1 MHKGGVRYNATFN
14 NVGGKKFKDYK
25 LDIEQNHVSLSKLCT
40 GPKILNLT
48 ETYQLSRFIDM
59 NMHMYLLYIWDM
71 SSF

>member
-1 MHKGGVRYNATFN
+1 MLTFN

-48 ETYQLSRFIDM
+48 ETYQLSS
-59 NMHMYLLYIWDM
+59 L
-71 SSF
+71 

>member
-1 MHKGGVRYNATFN
+1 MLTFN

-59 NMHMYLLYIWDM
+59 NMYMYLLY
-71 SSF
+71 F

>member
-1 MHKGGVRYNATFN
+1 MLTFN

-59 NMHMYLLYIWDM
+59 NMHAHVPVIYLRHVLLLNVIQIL
-71 SSF
+71 

>member
-1 MHKGGVRYNATFN
+1 MLTFN

-25 LDIEQNHVSLSKLCT
+25 LDIEQIHVSLSKLCT
-40 GPKILNLT
+40 GPKILNPT

>member
-1 MHKGGVRYNATFN
+1 MLTFN

-25 LDIEQNHVSLSKLCT
+25 LDIEQNHVSLSNMCT
-40 GPKILNLT
+40 DPKILKLT

-59 NMHMYLLYIWDM
+59 NMHMYPLYIWDM